1 MILPQGFSDEI
12 NGHKIYV
19 NQEENAVYMDKT
31 PLQNAPPNV
40 LSILALRTF
49 LRRATENE
57 LIIVEDPEIHLDE
70 SEINEVKELLE
81 KTRARVV
88 LVTSNKII

>member
-1 MILPQGFSDEI
+1 
-12 NGHKIYV
+12 
-19 NQEENAVYMDKT
+19 
-31 PLQNAPPNV
+31 
-40 LSILALRTF
+40 

-88 LVTSNKII
+88 LVTSDKIQQLWDFNVT